1 MINSKRMIAIAAAIL
16 LLSVQSI
23 WAGAKFKIAIF
34 QHQQFQPF
42 EKAHDGFI
50 GGLSALGYKDRITI
64 ADDFNA
70 QSDIG
75 ALEKEIKAVC
85 QRTDIDLIL
94 AIGTHSAKRLVKAT
108 QRIPIVFTIVGDP
121 ENAGI
126 VTNWKSSGSNYTG
139 VETPDYYSK
148 LVRLMRHF
156 VPFESLGMVYL
167 KGSPSHEAGIKQISV
182 LARELNFKFV
192 TRGFALRN
200 AQKIPF
206 PEPVVRQSLQN
217 ALEVVCP
224 QVDAFFVQTSN
235 TFTKEFDLFQHAF
248 LKYKLISAGD
258 PTNIHKGLVMGI
270 GKDAQR
276 FGEQAAKYAVQILEG
291 KPPAAL
297 PMDVGTKLSIELN
310 LKAAELIGYKPPFE
324 LLSGADHVYRTLG
337 SEGAQK
343 NK

>member
-1 MINSKRMIAIAAAIL
+1 MVNPRRVAIIAVALFL
-16 LLSVQSI
+16 LAVEGV
-23 WAGAKFKIAIF
+23 WAGAQFKIAIF

-42 EKAHDGFI
+42 QNAHDGFLN
-50 GGLSALGYKDRITI
+50 GLAALGYKDRISI
-64 ADDFNA
+64 AEDFNA
-70 QSDIG
+70 ESDIG

-108 QRIPIVFTIVGDP
+108 HRIPIVFTIVGDP

-139 VETPDYYSK
+139 VETPEYYSK

-156 VPFESLGMVYL
+156 VPFKSLGMVYL
-167 KGSPSHEAGIKQISV
+167 KGSPSHEAGIKQLSA

-192 TRGFALRN
+192 NRGFALRN
-200 AQKIPF
+200 AQKIPY
-206 PEPVVRQSLQN
+206 PEPLVRKSLQS
-217 ALEVVCP
+217 ALEAVCP

-276 FGEQAAKYAVQILEG
+276 FGEQAAKYAIQILEG
-291 KPPAAL
+291 TPPSAL
-297 PMDVGTKLSIELN
+297 PMDVGTKLSIEIN
-310 LKAAELIGYKPPFE
+310 LKAAELIGYTPPFE
-324 LLSGADHVYRTLG
+324 LLSGADHVYRTMG
-337 SEGAQK
+337 SEGALMK
-343 NK
+343 N